1 MKIAL
6 DFDETFTKD
15 PDLWLK
21 FISLARYSH
30 NICIVTAR
38 DEGNDGINWGKVLLA
53 RVGGGQQFHNG
64 QAGMDG
70 PPCPVIW
77 CDGRPKRTICRAMGW
92 EPDVWIDD
100 NPYGITNLSVMDEA
114 SLLAWRKQD
123 KYRGSKLPIHG
134 RSRGQIVKKDKAND
148 SERGLSGVSG
158 AGEQGHGVLSAG
170 DYSFFNPPNRPGLKR
185 ASRA

>member
-6 DFDETFTKD
+6 DFDETFTRD
-15 PDLWLK
+15 PALWLK
-21 FISLARYSH
+21 FISMARYSH

-38 DEGNDGINWGKVLLA
+38 DEDNDGIHWGHVNL
-53 RVGGGQQFHNG
+53 
-64 QAGMDG
+64 GMDG

-77 CDGRPKRTICRAMGW
+77 CDGRPKRSICRAMGW
-92 EPDVWIDD
+92 EPDVWIDN

-134 RSRGQIVKKDKAND
+134 RSRGQIVKKEAAN
-148 SERGLSGVSG
+148 
-158 AGEQGHGVLSAG
+158 A
-170 DYSFFNPPNRPGLKR
+170 
-185 ASRA
+185 